1 MASQGST
8 HSDRAEWNEAEI
20 HGMLDYL
27 DQHKS
32 VIGETGNFKASAY
45 TSVAKNIV
53 QHLTAGPAKTRKM
66 VKSKWQS
73 VCSLH
78 ESLIHYLYVIS
89 IAQIG
94 LQCNPELLTNVRLS
108 LGQQEGSGD
117 RWGGGHKCL
126 EHIYGEKGLL
136 LLSLYIVHCFNSPI
150 TPTGRLTTL

>member
-45 TSVAKNIV
+45 NSTAENIV

-66 VKSKWQS
+66 VKLKWQS

-78 ESLIHYLYVIS
+78 KSLTVSTIFMLFLKLKLV
-89 IAQIG
+89 
-94 LQCNPELLTNVRLS
+94 
-108 LGQQEGSGD
+108 
-117 RWGGGHKCL
+117 
-126 EHIYGEKGLL
+126 
-136 LLSLYIVHCFNSPI
+136 
-150 TPTGRLTTL
+150 